1 MRRLITI
8 SVLAF
13 SMIFNHV
20 AAGTPKVVTTSKE
33 LPKVVQKLKKVVHPV
48 ILFSRPIML
57 AWEKIA
63 ICEMGGNWQYIGPY
77 YSGGLGITNVNWIAY
92 GGLKFAKNAGLA
104 TPEEQVTVA
113 RTIEGSSYVPDQNG
127 CGQGW

>member
-8 SVLAF
+8 SILGI
-13 SMIFNHV
+13 MIIFGHH
-20 AAGTPKVVTTSKE
+20 APELKVTTSKE
-33 LPKVVQKLKKVVHPV
+33 TPRVVQKIKKIVHPV

-57 AWEKIA
+57 AWEKVA
-63 ICEMGGNWQYIGPY
+63 ICEMGGNWEYVGPY
-77 YSGGLGITNVNWIAY
+77 YSGGLGITNHNWIAY

-113 RTIEGSSYVPDQNG
+113 RAIEGSGYVPDQNG